1 VSKHKFNKEDFMD
14 KIEGSIVSLMHNL
27 NISERKQ
34 INMSGIKKIVSFDNE
49 EFLMESSQGML
60 LLKGTGL
67 EIIKLDT
74 HDGNVAIKG
83 HVNQLT
89 YLDDKEKIKEDSF
102 LTKLFK

>member
-1 VSKHKFNKEDFMD
+1 MD
-14 KIEGSIVSLMHNL
+14 KVEGTNIVNGVHNL
-27 NISERKQ
+27 SINERKQ
-34 INMSGIKKIVSFDNE
+34 INMSGIKKIVSFDSE
-49 EFLMESSQGML
+49 EFLMESSLGMI
-60 LLKGTGL
+60 LLKGTSL